1 MKYRT
6 STPYLLRYVR
16 RTNHD
21 PDGRPS
27 RAWENTTVVPRP
39 PLLSTEGR
47 FDVLETEVPQVRR
60 GGVEVVDEVVA
71 SKTKESFRVF
81 PSSF

>member
-1 MKYRT
+1 M
-6 STPYLLRYVR
+6 
-16 RTNHD
+16 
-21 PDGRPS
+21 
-27 RAWENTTVVPRP
+27 VPRP